1 MDKYPEMVQA
11 IAERGHEI
19 GNHSDNHP
27 HMTQLSDAKI
37 REELRM
43 MSDKVEKLTSVRP
56 TLFRPPYGTTTTW

>member
-1 MDKYPEMVQA
+1 MRSA
-11 IAERGHEI
+11 ITPITTR
-19 GNHSDNHP
+19 

-56 TLFRPPYGTTTTW
+56 RCSGPPMGTTTTW